1 MRAREFTESTK
12 RDHHGLHNPQFSGV
26 HVLQGVDQG
35 YEMYR
40 LGLDLAI
47 ADGKGSDLGAKDAYP
62 AADKS
67 VVVAYSSGD
76 KDMIA
81 QVLKQR
87 GIKHK
92 DTSKGVGREGLGTNT
107 ASPTPKTKRNRYG
120 I

>member
-12 RDHHGLHNPQFSGV
+12 RDHYGLHNPQFSGV
-26 HVLQGVDQG
+26 HVLQGVEQG

-40 LGLDLAI
+40 LGLDLAM

-76 KDMIA
+76 NDMIA

-92 DTSKGVGREGLGTNT
+92 DTSKGVGREADGTNT
-107 ASPTPKTKRNRYG
+107 ASPVANLNKKRKR
-120 I
+120 